1 MNGFGADIIWI
12 PNFKKTQPILTICIV
27 SLQALNIS
35 CKLMSG
41 WMDGVYGAIFYNIFI
56 HPIPYTVMPQVS
68 TSDDIERESRRVIG
82 ALYGDVSDFRVNATF
97 QIPEKGP
104 REAWDVQVNFML
116 NSLKYTVDLEM
127 QEKDGQVT
135 NARLID
141 TMTPL

>member
-1 MNGFGADIIWI
+1 
-12 PNFKKTQPILTICIV
+12 LVC
-27 SLQALNIS
+27 SL
-35 CKLMSG
+35 
-41 WMDGVYGAIFYNIFI
+41 
-56 HPIPYTVMPQVS
+56 VMPQVS
-68 TSDDIERESRRVIG
+68 TPEDIERESSRIIS
-82 ALYGDVSDFRVNATF
+82 ALYGNVSDFRVNETF

-116 NSLKYTVDLEM
+116 DALKYTVDLEI

>member
-1 MNGFGADIIWI
+1 MYD
-12 PNFKKTQPILTICIV
+12 L
-27 SLQALNIS
+27 
-35 CKLMSG
+35 
-41 WMDGVYGAIFYNIFI
+41 
-56 HPIPYTVMPQVS
+56 VMQNVS
-68 TSDDIERESRRVIG
+68 TQEDVDRESKRVIN
-82 ALYGDVSDFRVNATF
+82 ALYGDVSDFRVNETF

-116 NSLKYTVDLEM
+116 DALKYTVDLEI

>member
-1 MNGFGADIIWI
+1 MFRKRLGPLNVIRHLGIQQDGLHRNPDSRQFVFAMNFH
-12 PNFKKTQPILTICIV
+12 KTPL
-27 SLQALNIS
+27 
-35 CKLMSG
+35 
-41 WMDGVYGAIFYNIFI
+41 NIFI
-56 HPIPYTVMPQVS
+56 HLDDIIGMTQVS
-68 TSDDIERESRRVIG
+68 TSEDIERKSKGVISS
-82 ALYGDVSDFRVNATF
+82 LYGDVSDFRINATF

-116 NSLKYTVDLEM
+116 NDLKYTVDLEI